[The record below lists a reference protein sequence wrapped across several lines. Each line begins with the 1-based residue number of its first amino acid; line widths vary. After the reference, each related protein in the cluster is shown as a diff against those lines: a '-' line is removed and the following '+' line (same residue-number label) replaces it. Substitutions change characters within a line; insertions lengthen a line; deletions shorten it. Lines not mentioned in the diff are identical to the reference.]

1 MQPTHRYIVF
11 NCKVGDSNS
20 EIFNFQGKK
29 KKNTQSIG
37 NIQFWRNISF
47 FQNKKKR
54 KKLKL
59 IKFASARATMKI
71 SKFLQDELKYVS

>member
-29 KKNTQSIG
+29 KKILKVSVIFNFGEIYLFSKI
-37 NIQFWRNISF
+37 
-47 FQNKKKR
+47 KKKE
-54 KKLKL
+54 KN
-59 IKFASARATMKI
+59 
-71 SKFLQDELKYVS
+71 